1 MKPQK
6 HERQKVVK
14 VGGYHT
20 EEDTKKYVEAFRKA
34 GFTDEQIKLI
44 ILFCGG
50 YQLEG
55 ECDGNEII

>member
-1 MKPQK
+1 MTKKCEKNK
-6 HERQKVVK
+6 HVK

-50 YQLEG
+50 YPLG
-55 ECDGNEII
+55 EKDGNETL